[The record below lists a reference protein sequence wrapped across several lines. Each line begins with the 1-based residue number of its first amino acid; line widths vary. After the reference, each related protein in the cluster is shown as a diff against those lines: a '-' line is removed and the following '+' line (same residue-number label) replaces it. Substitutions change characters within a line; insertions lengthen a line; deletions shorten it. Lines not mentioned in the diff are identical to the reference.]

1 MGLGDQRGGRLDD
14 SHLLSEDGLNLLQEE
29 GRRLVGLWRQF
40 NTMCLGMMQT
50 SKNPS
55 SLENSKQL
63 PKEKILRYT
72 DMESVKPL

>member
-1 MGLGDQRGGRLDD
+1 MV
-14 SHLLSEDGLNLLQEE
+14 SSELTHLLQEE

-55 SLENSKQL
+55 NLENSKQL